1 MLAKNLE
8 SELYITLDIVIVYG
22 NETSNETYFKIC
34 FPRDIMISLL
44 CEANK

>member
-22 NETSNETYFKIC
+22 NETSNETYFKI
-34 FPRDIMISLL
+34 FSPETL
-44 CEANK
+44 